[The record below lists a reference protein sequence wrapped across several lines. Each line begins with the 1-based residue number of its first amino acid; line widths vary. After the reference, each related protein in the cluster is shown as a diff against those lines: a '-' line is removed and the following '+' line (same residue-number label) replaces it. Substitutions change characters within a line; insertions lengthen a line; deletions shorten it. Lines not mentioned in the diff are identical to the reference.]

1 MFSGLKLN
9 NFVSLDLFISYL
21 NKYLLRTYY
30 KLDMMLNTLY
40 VIANER

>member
-21 NKYLLRTYY
+21 NKYLLRTY

-40 VIANER
+40 LIANER